1 MCASCETY
9 RFCSI
14 FGVSGSR
21 GGGQQTKST
30 EAARTRVGV
39 RVGRRRT
46 ANKKTTNVTDVWVS
60 VRVGK
65 QPAPGTKHPQQ
76 HATPE
81 PQHGSHIGLNLK
93 VHPPVQA
100 NAWVNSLISEPHG
113 SKITLVFDLAPAPP
127 LTPHFTKLRGC
138 REFTFWVHPC
148 FNIVLGGT
156 GVDPGFQN

>member
-1 MCASCETY
+1 M
-9 RFCSI
+9 
-14 FGVSGSR
+14 SGSR

-39 RVGRRRT
+39 LVGRRRT
-46 ANKKTTNVTDVWVS
+46 AKKKTTDVTDVWVS
-60 VRVGK
+60 VQVGK
-65 QPAPGTKHPQQ
+65 QPAPGTEHPQQ

-113 SKITLVFDLAPAPP
+113 SKITLVFYLALAPPRPP
-127 LTPHFTKLRGC
+127 IIQSWRVC
-138 REFTFWVHPC
+138 REFAFWVHPC
-148 FNIVLGGT
+148 FNIVLGGA
-156 GVDPGFQN
+156 GADPSFKN

>member
-1 MCASCETY
+1 M
-9 RFCSI
+9 
-14 FGVSGSR
+14 SGSR

-39 RVGRRRT
+39 LVGRRRT
-46 ANKKTTNVTDVWVS
+46 AKKKTTDVTDVWVS
-60 VRVGK
+60 VQVGK
-65 QPAPGTKHPQQ
+65 QPAPGTEHPQQ

-113 SKITLVFDLAPAPP
+113 SKITLVFYLALAPPPDPP
-127 LTPHFTKLRGC
+127 LYKVGGCSENLLSGSIPASTLYWGVRGQTLVSKT
-138 REFTFWVHPC
+138 RVIFAPS
-148 FNIVLGGT
+148 
-156 GVDPGFQN
+156 